1 MLWHRRGSQRGN
13 FGYHPSYTIRGGL
26 VVDVSGT
33 KSPVVP
39 GVPIPVTSAEAITVL
54 AHYYR
59 GEISRMISWR
69 DRLDRTTNWSIG
81 ALAAMLSI
89 SLASEQAH
97 HSVLLFAM
105 LLIHVLL
112 IIEARRYRFYHVYR
126 ARVRL
131 IERGYFAA
139 LFAPEPDGVRIG
151 LTSLGDDLRLPRF
164 SVTLL
169 QAMSRRLQ
177 RNYCWIFLVV
187 LLAWLVKTTSA
198 VADGHTRL
206 VNTMREFL
214 TNASIAG
221 IPGTAVVLGI
231 VALYAWLAFV
241 MLRYDMDEDELGP
254 GQVHV

>member
-1 MLWHRRGSQRGN
+1 
-13 FGYHPSYTIRGGL
+13 
-26 VVDVSGT
+26 
-33 KSPVVP
+33 
-39 GVPIPVTSAEAITVL
+39 
-54 AHYYR
+54 
-59 GEISRMISWR
+59 
-69 DRLDRTTNWSIG
+69 
-81 ALAAMLSI
+81 MLSI
-89 SLASEQAH
+89 SLATEQAH

-112 IIEARRYRFYHVYR
+112 FIEARRYRFFHVYR

-131 IERGYFAA
+131 LEQEYFAP
-139 LFAPEPDGVRIG
+139 LFAAEPGGTRVS
-151 LTSLGDDLRLPRF
+151 LASLGQDLRLPCF

-198 VADGHTRL
+198 VADGHTRF

-214 TNASIAG
+214 DNAAIGA
-221 IPGTAVVLGI
+221 IPGAVVMTGI
-231 VALYAWLAFV
+231 AVLYAWLLFV
-241 MLRYDMDEDELGP
+241 TLRFDLDDEELGP